1 MKFFDDLSVS
11 TKLWGL
17 TIALVAGLTATALIT
32 ERMEEK
38 ASEEAISVIQDCDAR
53 IADSIEWR
61 RLVET
66 NIQRV
71 ISLVVS
77 KDPALAHNFERPI
90 AETMEAIAATQR
102 RVVDRAKTDADQKQ
116 LAEIAQWRQSVLAAI
131 SKSKEINKSADAV
144 QAQTFVDTELNPAV
158 ETYMKSLAA
167 FGQLQV
173 SQRTEALATAQEAQL
188 RMSRIQ
194 LAVMALVALLGLAA
208 AGAVVSS
215 VVRPLRM
222 AVEASTA
229 IAAGD
234 LTIEVATQ
242 RRDELGQMLRAMQ
255 AMVARLRSIV
265 GDVRQASDSIATGTT
280 QIASGNVDLS
290 QRTEEQAS
298 NLQQTAA
305 SMEQMTATVQ
315 KNAEAAQQARQLST
329 TASQAASKGG
339 EVVGQVVSTMAQ
351 ISESSRKI
359 SDIIG
364 TIDGIAFQTN
374 ILALNAAV
382 EAARAGEQGRGFAVV
397 AGEVRTLAQRS
408 AEAAREIKSLI
419 SNSVEK
425 VEVGS
430 ALIGDAGAAI
440 EDIMLQVRRVNDLV
454 GEISASSIEQNQG
467 IGQIGDAVNQLD
479 QVTQQNAALVEES
492 AAAAESLKHQAE
504 QLVETV
510 SQFRTSGGESLKKT
524 VPRKVSAG
532 TGRARV
538 AASDQRT
545 ANAAKTSGPLKTASV
560 AMAGTDAWE
569 SF

>member
-17 TIALVAGLTATALIT
+17 TFSLVAGLTATALIT
-32 ERMEEK
+32 ERMKAK
-38 ASEEAISVIQDCDAR
+38 ASEEAIAVTQDCDAR

-71 ISLVVS
+71 ISMAVS
-77 KDPALAHNFERPI
+77 KDPALAHNFERRI

-116 LAEIAQWRQSVLAAI
+116 LAEVAQWRQTVLAAVG
-131 SKSKEINKSADAV
+131 KSKEINKSADAA

-158 ETYMKSLAA
+158 EAYMKSLAA

-173 SQRTEALATAQEAQL
+173 SQRTDALAAAQDVQL

-194 LAVMALVALLGLAA
+194 LAVIALVALLGLAA
-208 AGAVVSS
+208 AGAVVNS

-234 LTIEVATQ
+234 LTIEVVSQ

-255 AMVARLRSIV
+255 TMVARLRSIV

-305 SMEQMTATVQ
+305 SMEQMAATVQ
-315 KNAEAAQQARQLST
+315 QNTEAARQARQLST
-329 TASQAASKGG
+329 TASEAARKGG
-339 EVVGQVVSTMAQ
+339 EVVGKVISTMSQ
-351 ISESSRKI
+351 ISESSRQI

-397 AGEVRTLAQRS
+397 AGEVRSLAQRS

-419 SNSVEK
+419 GDSVEK
-425 VEVGS
+425 VETGS
-430 ALIGDAGAAI
+430 ALVGDAGAAI

-454 GEISASSIEQNQG
+454 GEISNASIEQNQG

-504 QLVETV
+504 QLVQAV
-510 SQFRTSGGESLKKT
+510 SQFRTNGGESPKAAPVAPAK
-524 VPRKVSAG
+524 
-532 TGRARV
+532 V
-538 AASDQRT
+538 AAKVAVVR
-545 ANAAKTSGPLKTASV
+545 KTSTSTGGDRIV
-560 AMAGTDAWE
+560 VGTETWE
-569 SF
+569 TF